1 MLSQQSRYLHFNSTM
16 VRLKEGGY
24 SYHQSDFKAF
34 QFHYGSVKR
43 IEEISGMDI
52 EHNFNST
59 MVRLKEL
66 NNLQ

>member
-1 MLSQQSRYLHFNSTM
+1 M